1 MKKVLVAYFSAS
13 GVTKKVANKIAKLTS
28 GDLFEIVPE
37 KLYTAED
44 LDWRN
49 PNSRSSLEMKDKS
62 SRPLIKSKLDN
73 IHYYDVIFLGFPIWW
88 YQAPT
93 IINTFLESYNFD
105 DKIIVPFAT
114 SGSTGLENVN
124 RHLKV
129 SAPKAIFMQGF
140 LLNHKTDN
148 DIKELVNSLKF

>member
-13 GVTKKVANKIAKLTS
+13 GVTKNVASKIAKFTK
-28 GDLFEIVPE
+28 GDLFEIVPKE
-37 KLYTAED
+37 PYTSAD

-62 SRPLIKSKLDN
+62 SRPLIKSKLEN
-73 IHYYDVIFLGFPIWW
+73 IHSYDVIFLGFPIWW

-93 IINTFLESYNFD
+93 IINTFLESYNFEE
-105 DKIIVPFAT
+105 KIIVPFAT
-114 SGSTGLENVN
+114 SGMTGLENVN
-124 RHLKV
+124 KYLKP

-148 DIKELVNSLKF
+148 DIKELVASLKF